1 MGPMETVC
9 YREVSATVRGYTC
22 TLHYLYQRFRLINIY
37 IVDRS
42 VGGGHSLLFNNGY
55 ENEVSDAGLKILSSK
70 FDI

>member
-1 MGPMETVC
+1 MHNYLSGPMETVC

-42 VGGGHSLLFNNGY
+42 VGGDTHYYSIMDTKMKSRTQG
-55 ENEVSDAGLKILSSK
+55 
-70 FDI
+70 